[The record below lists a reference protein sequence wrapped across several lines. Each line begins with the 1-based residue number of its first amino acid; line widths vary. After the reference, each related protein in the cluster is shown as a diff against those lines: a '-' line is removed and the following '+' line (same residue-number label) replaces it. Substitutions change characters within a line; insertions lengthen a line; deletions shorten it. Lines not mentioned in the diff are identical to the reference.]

1 MRDLP
6 FPERIV
12 VALNTTISFEH
23 VNALC
28 ELGFT
33 EIEALVY
40 AYLAQGGPA
49 TGYRISH
56 AIGKPTANTYKAI
69 ATLEKQGA
77 VQVDEGAN
85 RLVRAVP
92 PDELLA
98 GLERRQRERRE
109 AARAA
114 LASQATEGTDDR
126 VYTLRARDQVLERA
140 RAMLARAREIVLGDL
155 FPAPLDALADDLAA
169 TAARG
174 VRVVL
179 KVYSRRDVP
188 GVTEVEEADVSRA
201 LSGWPG
207 QQLSLVVD
215 ADEHLLALLDAP
227 LATVH
232 QAVWSRST
240 FLSCLHHNHVAM
252 ELLHTAWRGRGPAAG
267 ADALVGISLLS
278 SRPPGLR
285 RLQARIGG
293 AADDT
298 PEGETR

>member
-1 MRDLP
+1 VLD
-6 FPERIV
+6 
-12 VALNTTISFEH
+12 TTTGDD
-23 VNALC
+23 VLKTLGD
-28 ELGFT
+28 LGFSQ
-33 EIEALVY
+33 IEALVY
-40 AYLAQGGPA
+40 GFLVGREPA

-69 ATLEKQGA
+69 ATLVQQGA

-114 LASQATEGTDDR
+114 LASRNADETDER
-126 VYTLRARDQVLERA
+126 VYALRARDQVLERA

-155 FPAPLDALADDLAA
+155 FPAPLDALADELFA

-188 GVTEVEEADVSRA
+188 GVTEVEEADAARA
-201 LSGWPG
+201 LAGWPG

-252 ELLHTAWRGRGPAAG
+252 ELLHTAWRGRGSPAG

-293 AADDT
+293 TGSESLD
-298 PEGETR
+298 EESR